1 MACCFCR
8 CVRIPD
14 AVTRRRKN
22 LVRHYMNWRICVG
35 KGCFT
40 WLKSVPSSAFP
51 KDRSWKTTLMNL
63 SPFIHIS
70 EVSVVTIRVARSVQM
85 FVTLLLRQAVSL
97 EERLIENTTVLEG
110 CKSILRF
117 GRRHWYSHE
126 QNSPLSNSFPG
137 FPDRCILLT

>member
-22 LVRHYMNWRICVG
+22 LVRHYMNWRIGVG

-51 KDRSWKTTLMNL
+51 KDQIWKTTLMNL

-97 EERLIENTTVLEG
+97 EERLW
-110 CKSILRF
+110 LR
-117 GRRHWYSHE
+117 
-126 QNSPLSNSFPG
+126 
-137 FPDRCILLT
+137 ILLFLKVVRGSYASAGVTDTVTNRIAHSRIHSPDFRIGAFY